1 VPDTFVDFREIKQ
14 RVSIEDVLGHYGI
27 RLRRVNQ
34 NTLRGKCPLPTHSS
48 EKSAESFSA
57 HTGKNIWACQS
68 ASCASARQ
76 GKKGGNILDFVAL
89 MESCSIR
96 DAAVKLNE
104 RFLSSSTVAPATR
117 EGRPAAEL
125 VSEKNKNNNV
135 EAVNKP
141 LSFALTGIDHTHP
154 YLRQRG
160 IKEATAKDFGVGLF
174 SGKGSM
180 SGRLVIPICND
191 KAELV
196 AYAGRSLD
204 DSEPKYK
211 LPAGFHKGLV
221 LFNYHRVLKEVEAR
235 TAIVLVEGFF
245 DCMKVVQAGF
255 PAVALM
261 GSSLSE
267 AQEEL
272 LTGDFERV
280 ILMLDGDEAGRSG
293 ADTIAARLC
302 RKMFVRIVEVGEG
315 RQPDQLSSD
324 EIKTTIGSLFK
335 N

>member
-1 VPDTFVDFREIKQ
+1 LSDTFVDFREIKQ

-34 NTLRGKCPLPTHSS
+34 NSLRGKCPLPTHSS
-48 EKSAESFSA
+48 AKSAESFSA
-57 HTGKNIWACQS
+57 HTGKNIFACQS
-68 ASCASARQ
+68 DSCASARQ

-89 MESCSIR
+89 MENCSIR
-96 DAAVKLNE
+96 DAAVKLN
-104 RFLSSSTVAPATR
+104 RQFLSSSAAAPATR
-117 EGRPAAEL
+117 QGRAVGL
-125 VSEKNKNNNV
+125 VSEKKKTEVV
-135 EAVNKP
+135 EVVNKP
-141 LSFALTGIDHTHP
+141 LSFALTGIDHAHP

-160 IKEATAKDFGVGLF
+160 IKEATAKDFGVGYF

-191 KAELV
+191 KGELV

-204 DSEPKYK
+204 GSEPKYK
-211 LPAGFHKGLV
+211 LPSGFHKGLV
-221 LFNYHRVLKEVEAR
+221 LFNYHRVLKEVGAR

-245 DCMKVVQAGF
+245 DCMKIVQAGF

-272 LTGDFERV
+272 ITGDFERV

-293 ADTIAARLC
+293 ADTIAARLY

-324 EIKTTIGSLFK
+324 EIKKTLGSLFK